1 MKYYVVR
8 YLHTDMIGWKKHVN
22 AHIDYL
28 EQLIKQKKLIVSGPI
43 KDCKDGEKEA
53 LLIFYVKDRNEL
65 QRLIEKDPYW
75 YEGLVADYSIIE
87 WDPMF
92 GSFQTPRHKI
102 MIKLSK
108 LVNK

>member
-28 EQLIKQKKLIVSGPI
+28 EQLIKEETLIVSGPI
-43 KDCKDGEKEA
+43 KDSKEGEKEA
-53 LLIFYVKDRNEL
+53 YLIFKVKDINQL
-65 QRLIEKDPYW
+65 QQLIEKDPYW
-75 YEGLVADYSIIE
+75 YEGLVSDYTINE

-92 GSFQTPRHKI
+92 GALQNRRHRI
-102 MIKLSK
+102 MIKL
-108 LVNK
+108 NKFFNR